1 MSSNAGSCGGGSC
14 GSSSNSDSS
23 NSDSSKS
30 DSSKSTS
37 SCSSGAAV
45 KNVASQP
52 EGEFVPSDEMPVLFT
67 PSAIDAVAK
76 ALKDE
81 GEDGDFLRI
90 SVVGGGCSGYQY
102 GLDFDKEERM
112 GDLALELN
120 GVKVVVDAVS
130 VGYLRGTVV
139 DYVSGLNGTGFQFKN
154 PNAKRTCGCGSSFS

>member
-14 GSSSNSDSS
+14 GSSSNSASS
-23 NSDSSKS
+23 T
-30 DSSKSTS
+30 STS
-37 SCSSGAAV
+37 SCSSGAAL

-52 EGEFVPSDEMPVLFT
+52 EGEFVASDEMPVLFT

>member
-14 GSSSNSDSS
+14 GSSSSS
-23 NSDSSKS
+23 ASSTG
-30 DSSKSTS
+30 TS

-52 EGEFVPSDEMPVLFT
+52 EGEFVASDEMPVLFT